1 MWFTVTGIKHFK
13 SGVLRT
19 ITNIVKKE
27 YTLFGK
33 LKKKKKRQ
41 SLKILFIMWNNSV
54 KCEFL
59 HWYFSR
65 ILLIDLELDIL
76 NMDFFD
82 SRFQEFCW

>member
-33 LKKKKKRQ
+33 LKKKKKKQ
-41 SLKILFIMWNNSV
+41 SLKILFIMWNKSV
-54 KCEFL
+54 KFEFL
-59 HWYFSR
+59 HWYF
-65 ILLIDLELDIL
+65 
-76 NMDFFD
+76 
-82 SRFQEFCW
+82 